1 MDKQRLI
8 EQLRLHEGVEHKPYV
23 DTVGKTTIGVG
34 RNLDDVGLTDDEIDY
49 LLDNDIHTVM
59 SELDIWWDGWREL
72 DEVRQRV
79 LADMM
84 FNMGRPTLNKF
95 ENFYAALVDGNY
107 EQASV
112 EMLDSRWAEQVGQ
125 RAQRLAGMMATGE
138 DE

>member
-59 SELDIWWDGWREL
+59 SELDIWWGGWREL

-95 ENFYAALVDGNY
+95 ENFRAALVDGNY

>member
-59 SELDIWWDGWREL
+59 SELDVWWAGWREL

>member
-84 FNMGRPTLNKF
+84 FTMGRPPLNKF
-95 ENFYAALVDGNY
+95 ENFHAALVDGNY

>member
-84 FNMGRPTLNKF
+84 FNMGRPTLHKF
-95 ENFYAALVDGNY
+95 ENFHAALVDGNY

>member
-1 MDKQRLI
+1 LDKQRLI

-59 SELDIWWDGWREL
+59 SELDVWWDGWREL

-95 ENFYAALVDGNY
+95 ENFHAALVDGNY

-125 RAQRLAGMMATGE
+125 RAERLAGMMATGE

>member
-95 ENFYAALVDGNY
+95 ENVHAALVDGNY

>member
-84 FNMGRPTLNKF
+84 VNMGRPTLNKF
-95 ENFYAALVDGNY
+95 ENFHAALVDGNY

>member
-84 FNMGRPTLNKF
+84 FNMGRPPLNKF
-95 ENFYAALVDGNY
+95 ENFHAALVDGNY